1 MKARVA
7 LLETYEKGYRINN
20 EGCAISPS
28 GNKMRFRKAGK
39 GGYYHINY
47 KKNNVNH
54 AVPYHRLMAYQK
66 FGDLLFAADCVRHL
80 NGNHLDNSYDN
91 IEIGTLSDN
100 MMDKSKEIRLRT
112 AINATPIK
120 YSNVDEIRMYY
131 NTCHSYKKTMEKF
144 NISSK
149 GTLHY
154 ILNSRVIL
162 GDKPIAI

>member
-1 MKARVA
+1 MTDRESLIRA
-7 LLETYEKGYRINN
+7 YNKGYRIDR
-20 EGCAISPS
+20 EGYAISPS
-28 GNKMRFRKAGK
+28 GRKMKFRKAGK
-39 GGYYHINY
+39 GGYYCINY
-47 KKNNVNH
+47 KVDNVNH
-54 AVPYHRLMAYQK
+54 SVPYHRLMAYQK

-80 NGNHLDNSYDN
+80 NGNHHDNSYDN

-100 MMDKSKEIRLRT
+100 IMDIPQEIRRRS
-112 AINATPIK
+112 AIIATNIK
-120 YSNVDEIRMYY
+120 YDNVEEIREYY
-131 NTCHSYKKTMEKF
+131 SKVNSYKKTMDKF